1 MSKDNRRKEDKEKKL
16 KRRRRFLFIIG
27 TFFTFYL
34 LTSLLFGDLGLMR
47 HIEMKRIAIRL
58 ETEIKRLKEENGK
71 ISKEVEALKYD
82 PQLIEKIAREKLG
95 LVKDGEIIYK
105 YTDRPASNLSAG
117 RDKQGGN

>member
-1 MSKDNRRKEDKEKKL
+1 MSKGNRRKKDKEKKL

-27 TFFTFYL
+27 TFSIFYI

-71 ISKEVEALKYD
+71 INKEVEALKYN

-105 YTDRPASNLSAG
+105 YTDRPAYSLSAG
-117 RDKQGGN
+117 REAIDE